1 MGIKS
6 RTRTAA
12 IYMAISGLV
21 SLLVLFDQVTLE
33 NFRTHIYT
41 ALFSISLVVYYII
54 SGVLCLI
61 EKPRPFFILLLQI
74 AFIFQAI
81 QFNIFGLQ
89 YQAFC
94 GPYLRVG
101 FDLHPEV
108 LIRIEAAIWE
118 VKISNGY
125 FKDSQTFWVMIN
137 FFPLIIL
144 WLLNKELK
152 SNGKQAD

>member
-1 MGIKS
+1 MIIKN
-6 RTRTAA
+6 RALIAA

-21 SLLVLFDQVTLE
+21 SLLVLFDQVALE

-54 SGVLCLI
+54 SGVLCLT
-61 EKPRPFFILLLQI
+61 EKPRSVFILLLQI

-89 YQAFC
+89 YQAYC

-101 FDLHPEV
+101 FEFDPEV
-108 LIRIEAAIWE
+108 LIKIEAAIWE

-125 FKDSQTFWVMIN
+125 FEGSQTFWVMIN

-144 WLLNKELK
+144 WLLSKELK
-152 SNGKQAD
+152 PNDKRRV

>member
-1 MGIKS
+1 MTIKN
-6 RTRTAA
+6 RTRIAA
-12 IYMAISGLV
+12 IYMTISGLV
-21 SLLVLFDQVTLE
+21 SLLVLFDQVALKD
-33 NFRTHIYT
+33 FRAHTYT

-61 EKPRPFFILLLQI
+61 EKPRPAFILLLQI

-89 YQAFC
+89 YQAYC

-101 FDLHPEV
+101 FLFDPEV
-108 LIRIEAAIWE
+108 LIKIEAAIWE
-118 VKISNGY
+118 VKVANGY
-125 FKDSQTFWVMIN
+125 FEGSQTFWVMIN

-152 SNGKQAD
+152 SNEKQAV

>member
-1 MGIKS
+1 MTIKN

-21 SLLVLFDQVTLE
+21 SLLVLFDQVELKD
-33 NFRTHIYT
+33 FRAHIYT

-61 EKPRPFFILLLQI
+61 EKPRPVFILLLQI
-74 AFIFQAI
+74 AFIFQTI

-101 FDLHPEV
+101 FEFDPEV
-108 LIRIEAAIWE
+108 LIKIEAAIWE

-125 FKDSQTFWVMIN
+125 FEGSQTFWVMIN

-144 WLLNKELK
+144 WLLSKELK
-152 SNGKQAD
+152 PNDKRRV